1 MEENYEWKKLNEK
14 MEIVYNDIEEKKNS
28 LRNIPKNISVP
39 YEFFKLFF
47 DDVYLSQFIKNTNEY
62 LHLKK
67 KKANNEEKHS
77 RVIRCGE
84 ITTEKIEKYLACEI
98 LMGIIIMPTYKYYW
112 INDNIFKNSIRSI

>member
-1 MEENYEWKKLNEK
+1 

-47 DDVYLSQFIKNTNEY
+47 DCVYLSQIVKNSNEY

-67 KKANNEEKHS
+67 KKANNEENS
-77 RVIRCGE
+77 RAIRCGE
-84 ITTEKIEKYLACEI
+84 ITIEKIEKYLTWEI
-98 LMGIIIMPTYKYYW
+98 LMGIITMPSSKDYW